1 MDKHTVIKTSR
12 GILSWVIAVS
22 ISLYILVKKQNLIG
36 TDIYRLGPNS
46 DLYILGFCI
55 DSYEKYSLVAVFCFV
70 NSGIRTMN
78 NEILRPWITNQV
90 QDISKPVEISNI
102 DAYEISCVSCIY
114 IWFDF
119 FMYMQILLT
128 QIDMMFIEV
137 GTDLIMTVI
146 LTTFYLRR

>member
-12 GILSWVIAVS
+12 GISCWVTAVS
-22 ISLYILVKKQNLIG
+22 ISLYVLVQKQNLIG

-119 FMYMQILLT
+119 SCMNILLA
-128 QIDMMFIEV
+128 QIDMMLIEV
-137 GTDLIMTVI
+137 GADLIMTVI
-146 LTTFYLRR
+146 LTTFYLNRS